1 MHNYQLFKFTITY
14 IYIYIR
20 VMRLPRN
27 YMSTLLHEYV
37 EHRGKKITSVKCRWY
52 QTRIQYAA
60 RRICKYINNW
70 TQKEKFLF
78 YFGFFL
84 GKSRTNHSEYMLNFL
99 ELSDDYCGRHC
110 EFKPKKII
118 FGQNKPKK
126 FFFLHDFRKKIW
138 FRTFFLP
145 IIFSLKHTIKKLFG
159 IYSKKYHFRPNNF
172 SMVCLR

>member
-1 MHNYQLFKFTITY
+1 MY

-27 YMSTLLHEYV
+27 YLSTLLHEYV

-78 YFGFFL
+78 YFGSFL
-84 GKSRTNHSEYMLNFL
+84 GKSRKSHSEYMLNYL
-99 ELSDDYCGRHC
+99 EFSDDYCGRHC

-126 FFFLHDFRKKIW
+126 FFFFMISGRK
-138 FRTFFLP
+138 FDSGHFFFPSFFL
-145 IIFSLKHTIKKLFG
+145 
-159 IYSKKYHFRPNNF
+159 
-172 SMVCLR
+172 